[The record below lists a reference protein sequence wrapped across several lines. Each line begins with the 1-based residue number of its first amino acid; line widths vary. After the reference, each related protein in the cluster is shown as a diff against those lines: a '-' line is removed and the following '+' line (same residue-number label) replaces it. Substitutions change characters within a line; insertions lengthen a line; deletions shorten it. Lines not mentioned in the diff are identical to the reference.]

1 MSVEKQ
7 QLQSI
12 YDDIEVC
19 IENIKN
25 DPSKAN
31 LADLQNSINKF
42 FPDSRCINLIYTPN
56 VDKLFFGVYVF
67 PHVSGDEVVDILFHN
82 TRYIVKRYSVELDS
96 RMFTGQVML
105 TPGEIT
111 ALLIHDISHLVNN
124 SKPAETVKQELD
136 EYLAKNND
144 VLKVSDSVHYRGIL
158 AYGFADAM
166 RKYTTIF
173 EEDHYTPNGITDEFI
188 DWVDFTNLIRS
199 AFNKLNQVWY
209 NYNRE
214 VRNKFI
220 TFSWVLR
227 IYKDIKHNRIPALEA
242 IKRCIELTP
251 VSIEIEELKKLGE
264 RVSRIDDD
272 VLLESKFAKNADEQ
286 MLKSLREEYTD
297 QPRYKYRTL
306 SVREAMEDDID
317 RLIDG
322 NKNEYNDPNA
332 IPELLHCMNKKMALI
347 QDYVDNDA
355 SLTQPEFKQWDVMFQ
370 KLDRARK
377 DIANSNLYTNEKR
390 LINTYTRYG
399 DQ

>member
-12 YDDIEVC
+12 YDDIELC
-19 IENIKN
+19 IENIKK

-31 LADLQNSINKF
+31 LADLQHAINKF
-42 FPDSRCINLIYTPN
+42 FPDSRCVDLIYTPN
-56 VDKLFFGVYVF
+56 IDKLFFGVYVF
-67 PHVSGDEVVDILFHN
+67 PIISGDEVVDILFHN
-82 TRYIVKRYSVELDS
+82 TRYIVKRYNVELDS

-105 TPGEIT
+105 TSGEIT

-220 TFSWVLR
+220 TFSWILR

-264 RVSRIDDD
+264 RISRIDDD
-272 VLLESKFAKNADEQ
+272 ILLESKFSKDSENQ
-286 MLKSLREEYTD
+286 LLKSLREEYTD

-306 SVREAMEDDID
+306 SIREAMEDDID

-322 NKNEYNDPNA
+322 SRTEYNNPNA
-332 IPELLHCMNKKMALI
+332 LPEFLHCMNKKMALI
-347 QDYVDNDA
+347 QDYVDTDE
-355 SLTQPEFKQWDVMFQ
+355 SMTQPEFKQWDAMFQ

-377 DIANSNLYTNEKR
+377 DIANSNLYSNEKR

>member
-12 YDDIEVC
+12 YDDIELC
-19 IENIKN
+19 IENIKK

-31 LADLQNSINKF
+31 LADLQHAINKF
-42 FPDSRCINLIYTPN
+42 FPDSRCVDLIYTPN
-56 VDKLFFGVYVF
+56 IDKLFFGVYVF
-67 PHVSGDEVVDILFHN
+67 PIISGDEVVDILFHN
-82 TRYIVKRYSVELDS
+82 TRYIVKRYNVELDS

-105 TPGEIT
+105 TSGEIT

-220 TFSWVLR
+220 TFSWILR

-264 RVSRIDDD
+264 RISRIDDD
-272 VLLESKFAKNADEQ
+272 ILLESKFSKDNENQ
-286 MLKSLREEYTD
+286 LLKSLREEYTD

-306 SVREAMEDDID
+306 SIREAMEDDID